1 MAHQWWGGRVFG
13 ANVQGNTLLSESLA
27 HYSALRVTE
36 EKYGKIHSRKIL
48 QFELDRYLRERTE
61 ESVAEMPWMK
71 VENQGY
77 IHYRKGVVVMNSIRE
92 RLGDLRLNSVLR
104 EYVADFSY
112 EESPYPTTLDLKSRL
127 DESATPEEREFIASL
142 FEQITLYDVKMTSV
156 ESTRTQ
162 AGMFDITLTIDAGRF
177 KADGNGEESEL
188 PLEEYIDIGL
198 ALVHPNEIAVEE
210 DIFHLDRYLIRAG
223 ENKVSFRVASEPRF
237 AMLDPF
243 IKLVDRDVED
253 NYLEF

>member
-1 MAHQWWGGRVFG
+1 
-13 ANVQGNTLLSESLA
+13 
-27 HYSALRVTE
+27 
-36 EKYGKIHSRKIL
+36 
-48 QFELDRYLRERTE
+48 
-61 ESVAEMPWMK
+61 
-71 VENQGY
+71 
-77 IHYRKGVVVMNSIRE
+77 
-92 RLGDLRLNSVLR
+92 
-104 EYVADFSY
+104 
-112 EESPYPTTLDLKSRL
+112 
-127 DESATPEEREFIASL
+127 
-142 FEQITLYDVKMTSV
+142 MTSV

-177 KADGNGEESEL
+177 KANGNGEESEL